1 MRLTIFLAY
10 KFGCH
15 PQRPAITT
23 TMSLLHNLQGDSF
36 SGLVGVLAA
45 APASGDHL
53 EVVAD
58 IEGEQETMPVH
69 AKADDDDDDDN
80 DDSDSPSDQE
90 NPIGQLPAQWKET
103 MAQAA
108 RGVTDNTHR
117 EYIRYVFF
125 NIFAHS

>member
-1 MRLTIFLAY
+1 M
-10 KFGCH
+10 
-15 PQRPAITT
+15 TT
-23 TMSLLHNLQGDSF
+23 LSHNLEGDNY

-45 APASGDHL
+45 ASESGGGNDL

-58 IEGEQETMPVH
+58 IEGEQETIPAH
-69 AKADDDDDDDN
+69 AKVDDDDDLDN
-80 DDSDSPSDQE
+80 NDSPSDQE
-90 NPIGQLPAQWKET
+90 NPIGLGQLPAQWKES

-125 NIFAHS
+125 YHIQS